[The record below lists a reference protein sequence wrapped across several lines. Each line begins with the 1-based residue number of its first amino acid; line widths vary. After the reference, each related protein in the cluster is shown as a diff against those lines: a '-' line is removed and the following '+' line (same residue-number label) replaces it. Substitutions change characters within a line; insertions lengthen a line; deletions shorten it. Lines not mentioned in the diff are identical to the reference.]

1 MRKRA
6 DVVFAL
12 TVSRYVL
19 PLCMCTVLWVLC
31 RSHFDSV
38 CVCCAV
44 DVSKPFWTLC
54 AHVYSDVDVPESS
67 CTSFAHVYG
76 VVSVMPEPFWTLCVC
91 AVDVPKPF
99 WSCVSVYSA
108 VVVVPE
114 RASLDSVCVRRKG
127 VLMFW
132 V

>member
-1 MRKRA
+1 MPEPFWTLCVCAVLWICRSHFGLCVRMC
-6 DVVFAL
+6 
-12 TVSRYVL
+12 TVMWMCPSHLVL
-19 PLCMCTVLWVLC
+19 PLRMCTVLWVLC

-76 VVSVMPEPFWTLCVC
+76 VVSVMPERMCT
-91 AVDVPKPF
+91 
-99 WSCVSVYSA
+99 
-108 VVVVPE
+108 
-114 RASLDSVCVRRKG
+114 
-127 VLMFW
+127 VL
-132 V
+132 